1 MMTQIQRTI
10 NYFATLEK
18 GTILTG
24 SQYREA
30 CSQLM
35 KMLRKRGITENLHL
49 SNWSTV
55 IQDPKRFNVERIEI
69 FHKVPTAKIT
79 TVDVLEMVKNGCSVE
94 EIEKAVY
101 TTVKE
106 VRIQI
111 R

>member
-35 KMLRKRGITENLHL
+35 KMLRKRGITEN
-49 SNWSTV
+49 
-55 IQDPKRFNVERIEI
+55 
-69 FHKVPTAKIT
+69 
-79 TVDVLEMVKNGCSVE
+79 
-94 EIEKAVY
+94 
-101 TTVKE
+101 
-106 VRIQI
+106 
-111 R
+111 